1 MPTVSRG
8 ASRPEAE
15 ASGTAG
21 LSRNTTSGALSS
33 RTAVVRLLMRSVFGA
48 VVRLIVAPLGAHA
61 WTYLAQS
68 ELSSYCG

>member
-1 MPTVSRG
+1 MSSV
-8 ASRPEAE
+8 ASKPEAA

-33 RTAVVRLLMRSVFGA
+33 RTAVVRLLMRSVLGA
-48 VVRLIVAPLGAHA
+48 VVRLIVAPLGAQD